1 MMYLFHPEALQ
12 EYTNT
17 SKYYLKISSKLAKSF
32 IDEIEKSIE
41 QIINM
46 PESCPV
52 VHEDIRRFFLHR
64 FPFGIYYSIEK
75 DNTILIIAIMH
86 MSRKPDYWKNRL

>member
-1 MMYLFHPEALQ
+1 
-12 EYTNT
+12 
-17 SKYYLKISSKLAKSF
+17 
-32 IDEIEKSIE
+32 
-41 QIINM
+41 M

-52 VHEDIRRFFLHR
+52 VHEDIRRFFIHH